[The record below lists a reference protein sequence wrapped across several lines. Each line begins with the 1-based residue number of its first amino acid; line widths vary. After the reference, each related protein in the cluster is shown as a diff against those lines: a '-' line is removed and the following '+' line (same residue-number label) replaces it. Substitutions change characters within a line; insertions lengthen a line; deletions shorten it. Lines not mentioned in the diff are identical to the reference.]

1 MKLEVKPVSNETKI
15 KVWDPLVRIFHWSLV
30 SAFLIAYITEEEFL
44 SLHAWAGYIVLSLV
58 FLRVLWGFV
67 GTRYARF
74 ADFVYTPQAV
84 KKFLLDTFRLRAPRY
99 LGHNP
104 AGGAMIILLLI
115 ALLLTT
121 LSGLAVYGVEE
132 GAGPLAGLLVGAG
145 EFWGDFFKEIHEFF
159 ANFTVFLVLL
169 HVAGVIVESLIH
181 GENLVSAMWHG
192 YKRKAD

>member
-1 MKLEVKPVSNETKI
+1 VSSETKV
-15 KVWDPLVRIFHWSLV
+15 KVWDPVVRIFHWTLV
-30 SAFLIAYITEEEFL
+30 SAFIIAYVTEEEFL

-58 FLRVLWGFV
+58 FLRILWGFV

-74 ADFVYTPQAV
+74 TNFVYRPHTV
-84 KKFLLDTFRLRAPRY
+84 KQFLRDTLRLHAARY

-121 LSGLAVYGVEE
+121 LSGLAIYGVEDN
-132 GAGPLAGLLVGAG
+132 AGPFAGLLAGSG
-145 EFWGDFFKEIHEFF
+145 EFWSDVFEAMHEFF
-159 ANFTVFLVLL
+159 ANFTVFLVVL
-169 HVAGVIVESLIH
+169 HIAGVIFESLIH

-192 YKRKAD
+192 YKRKAN